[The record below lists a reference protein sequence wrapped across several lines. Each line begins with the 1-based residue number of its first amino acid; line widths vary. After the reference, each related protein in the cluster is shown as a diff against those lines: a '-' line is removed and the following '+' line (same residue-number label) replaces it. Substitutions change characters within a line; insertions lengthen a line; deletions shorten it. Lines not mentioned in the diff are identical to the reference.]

1 MNEEQL
7 IGNLVDHLLDEYGLP
22 LPPLTKKGPE
32 HYEISV
38 EFLGEEIKICADD
51 VLTALQMW
59 DETLAKYE
67 DKITGRG

>member
-38 EFLGEEIKICADD
+38 EFMGEEIKICAKD

-59 DETLAKYE
+59 DETLSKF
-67 DKITGRG
+67 DKKMTGRG